1 MTLRFVMGHIFV
13 DNIKNDNDII
23 DQNDITDDNKN
34 NKNNKNNKDNKDNKD
49 KKVEFENIY
58 EEMLKMSTNQNIN
71 NSIKRSNRN
80 IKLIRREAI
89 WFDKYS

>member
-1 MTLRFVMGHIFV
+1 MGHIFV